1 MKIYRLYGAMDLR
14 LEQAP
19 TPKPG
24 PGEVQLRTAY
34 VGICGSDMPRLLH
47 GKGVPFFPATLG
59 HEFSAVVTEVGPGVS
74 NVRPATM
81 SSLHPDS
88 YAVGVYIAAAEMPG
102 SAWKEGSLGWLFLIS
117 AALRNTMC
125 CLRKML
131 SGFRS
136 RWTWR
141 RRQWWN
147 QSPSAFMRCL

>member
-47 GKGVPFFPATLG
+47 GKGVPFFRQRSGMSFRLSLQRSVPVYQMSG
-59 HEFSAVVTEVGPGVS
+59 
-74 NVRPATM
+74 RATM

>member
-81 SSLHPDS
+81 SSLHPIRMRS
-88 YAVGVYIAAAEMPG
+88 VYTLPQRKCRAVRG
-102 SAWKEGSLGWLFLIS
+102 
-117 AALRNTMC
+117 
-125 CLRKML
+125 RKVPWAGC
-131 SGFRS
+131 S
-136 RWTWR
+136 
-141 RRQWWN
+141 
-147 QSPSAFMRCL
+147 